1 MKKIIA
7 IFLSVILIFTMT
19 SISFFAEG
27 AGPEIDGSA
36 YVMIN
41 SETNQVLCGNEVERE
56 VDPSSLT
63 SLAIA
68 YLYITRTSDLE
79 KEITVNFNASDADV
93 PGSISDMLGLRRNN
107 TVTASDLLAAVFANA
122 YPDAVRA
129 LAEDL
134 YPENYAESTVEAINA
149 LFTEMGFSNT
159 QFSNIYGEY
168 DTEHYISVKEYASFI
183 AEALKNETFRNYFTT
198 PRDTITISGRTTTL
212 SDSYMQREG
221 DSYRYSYAIGGLDVE
236 HLNSNSRSLAAAAE
250 KDGVELVVI
259 IINSGS
265 EEELYEG
272 AESLFEYGFN
282 EFSYIAL
289 SPAAIPVR
297 EIDITE
303 NEEFAKIFYEHTIDI
318 YLHNSIGTENLL
330 YHIDV
335 PEDFGKD
342 NPTAYLEITQSQTD
356 YQYEEIGRYPM
367 TVTFETYNTIV
378 PQPNETEGGG
388 LSAID
393 IIIIV
398 IIALL
403 LAAIGVIFWFVFQ
416 KKKRNQR
423 RARFRKIEK
432 LQDRSLNPKDMR
444 EREEKE
450 NMRRGMSSVASEV
463 ENYGINEDYV
473 EPPVIVE
480 TQRTGT
486 RESIEAAKEA
496 AKKKREEE
504 IKEYER
510 RISEEGKTERI
521 ERFGKQT
528 LDRTYVTNEKG
539 EKLSLED
546 IKNDFQKRAERS
558 RELNKE
564 KTFTKT
570 ITNEEGIILDKE
582 DIAKLN
588 THSEKKISRPR
599 TGTSESLENA
609 KLRNEEARS
618 DRNKKEIKQRTTIL
632 SDEGKTLDKKAV
644 EAINDSSRQKKEPL
658 ERTILLNAEKRK
670 AKPGELVIKEIKNPD
685 GTVTKIL
692 APDGE

>member
-1 MKKIIA
+1 
-7 IFLSVILIFTMT
+7 
-19 SISFFAEG
+19 
-27 AGPEIDGSA
+27 
-36 YVMIN
+36 
-41 SETNQVLCGNEVERE
+41 
-56 VDPSSLT
+56 
-63 SLAIA
+63 
-68 YLYITRTSDLE
+68 
-79 KEITVNFNASDADV
+79 
-93 PGSISDMLGLRRNN
+93 
-107 TVTASDLLAAVFANA
+107 
-122 YPDAVRA
+122 
-129 LAEDL
+129 
-134 YPENYAESTVEAINA
+134 
-149 LFTEMGFSNT
+149 
-159 QFSNIYGEY
+159 
-168 DTEHYISVKEYASFI
+168 
-183 AEALKNETFRNYFTT
+183 
-198 PRDTITISGRTTTL
+198 
-212 SDSYMQREG
+212 
-221 DSYRYSYAIGGLDVE
+221 
-236 HLNSNSRSLAAAAE
+236 
-250 KDGVELVVI
+250 
-259 IINSGS
+259 
-265 EEELYEG
+265 
-272 AESLFEYGFN
+272 
-282 EFSYIAL
+282 
-289 SPAAIPVR
+289 
-297 EIDITE
+297 
-303 NEEFAKIFYEHTIDI
+303 
-318 YLHNSIGTENLL
+318 
-330 YHIDV
+330 
-335 PEDFGKD
+335 
-342 NPTAYLEITQSQTD
+342 
-356 YQYEEIGRYPM
+356 
-367 TVTFETYNTIV
+367 
-378 PQPNETEGGG
+378 
-388 LSAID
+388 
-393 IIIIV
+393 
-398 IIALL
+398 
-403 LAAIGVIFWFVFQ
+403 
-416 KKKRNQR
+416 QR

-450 NMRRGMSSVASEV
+450 NMRRGISSVASEV